1 MNKRIIS
8 LAAAGSLLFTASL
21 PLQGCYGGFNL
32 THKLYKWNGTA
43 GDKWINSLVFVGL
56 SVVGIYGITLL
67 ADGVVFNTVEF
78 WTGSNPVT
86 MAAGQKETKI
96 VSIGGKDF
104 MVLAT
109 QNQLELAPVDQ
120 SSKPMTMV
128 FDPAEKS
135 WFVMNNGQK
144 VKIGE
149 QDNQTLTLMY
159 PDGRQETLTR

>member
-1 MNKRIIS
+1 MNKKIVS
-8 LAAAGSLLFTASL
+8 LTAAGGLLFAASL
-21 PLQGCYGGFNL
+21 PLQGCYGSFGL
-32 THKLYKWNGTA
+32 THKLYKWNGSL
-43 GDKWINSLVFVGL
+43 GDKWINSLVLVALNIVPIYEIAIG
-56 SVVGIYGITLL
+56 VDGIVL
-67 ADGVVFNTVEF
+67 NTIEF

-104 MVLAT
+104 MVIAT

-135 WFVMNNGQK
+135 WFVINNGQR

-149 QDNQTLTLMY
+149 QDNQTLTVMY